1 MRGDIGLVCGD
12 TDDSGREMIAD
23 CRSSQNKNTRA
34 GTSIGETKRSDL
46 MNAIENGRALSNALK
61 KRTIH
66 EKINNK

>member
-1 MRGDIGLVCGD
+1 
-12 TDDSGREMIAD
+12 MIAD